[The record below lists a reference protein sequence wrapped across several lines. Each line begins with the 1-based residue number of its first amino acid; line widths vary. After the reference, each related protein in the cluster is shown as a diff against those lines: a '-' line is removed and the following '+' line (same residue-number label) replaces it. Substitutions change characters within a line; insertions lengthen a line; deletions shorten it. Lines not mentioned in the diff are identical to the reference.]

1 MGMATCRKVDPELTI
16 AKVIIILTKMVTRL
30 NIDRNMNASQIRY
43 CAEDIVHSDNPFIY
57 NLTLDELSLCMDKGV
72 RGEYGEI
79 YNRMDQA
86 VVFGWIEKYIQEK
99 SHEGEKLRI
108 EHEQESRKNIHEI
121 FQNETMETILKDV
134 HSKLIITEAPAKE
147 IAKRELTE
155 AEKQMQEFLREFD
168 QLYRTNGRDFAGS
181 RFVQFQDE
189 WVDQKEYVGMRIEQ
203 WNEQVKS

>member
-86 VVFGWIEKYIQEK
+86 VVFGWIEKYIHEK

>member
-1 MGMATCRKVDPELTI
+1 MGMATCRRVDSELTI

>member
-1 MGMATCRKVDPELTI
+1 MATCRKVDPELTI

-108 EHEQESRKNIHEI
+108 EQEQESRKNIHEI
-121 FQNETMETILKDV
+121 FQNETMEIILKGV
-134 HSKLIITEAPAKE
+134 HSKLKITEAPAKE
-147 IAKRELTE
+147 IAKREPTD
-155 AEKQMQEFLREFD
+155 AEILMQDFFIDFD
-168 QLYRTNGRDFAGS
+168 KLYRSSGIDIAGV
-181 RFVQFQDE
+181 RCVEIDGKFL
-189 WVDQKEYVGMRIEQ
+189 DQSEYVQMRIEQ